1 MPIRSLNYTGR
12 RRITREEVN
21 LRLNQLPDK
30 TSAFD
35 ADIKLEKSHALPENA
50 VVCVEAYRGSSA
62 SWMRFPF
69 GTVGALKPPVDR
81 RLTDFDG
88 TDGIRFRIKITSPE
102 KDQGLIL
109 AEADA
114 LSPRMPDEEE
124 PSRQSILSVKSDKTL
139 EKRIWRLDF
148 KDEPVLLVNSA
159 LGEKWD
165 VVRDQAFMALVMP
178 EVLEAIL
185 VRILLVEPYK
195 DDDDQDEET
204 GGWRSQWLRFVRSI
218 PGTTDR
224 PDTDEK
230 VVLED
235 WIEGIVGAFSRKLR
249 IIDQYEGYR
258 NRSDK

>member
-12 RRITREEVN
+12 RRITREEVS
-21 LRLNQLPDK
+21 LRLNQLSDK
-30 TSAFD
+30 TSIFD

-69 GTVGALKPPVDR
+69 GTVGALKPPEDR

-88 TDGIRFRIKITSPE
+88 TDGIRFRVKVTSPG

-114 LSPRMPDEEE
+114 LSPRMPGEEK
-124 PSRQSILSVKSDKTL
+124 PSQQSILSVRSDKNL
-139 EKRIWRLDF
+139 GKRIWRLDF
-148 KDEPVLLVNSA
+148 KDGPVLLVNSA

-165 VVRDQAFMALVMP
+165 VVRDPAFIVLVMP

-185 VRILLVEPYK
+185 VRILLVDQDK
-195 DDDDQDEET
+195 DDDQDEET
-204 GGWRSQWLRFVRSI
+204 GDWRSQWLRFVRCI
-218 PGTTDR
+218 PGTTEC
-224 PDTDEK
+224 PDI
-230 VVLED
+230 ED
-235 WIEGIVGAFSRKLR
+235 KDAVEEWIEQVVEAFSRKQH
-249 IIDQYEGYR
+249 IFEKYEGYR